1 VDAVAELYNRRVLDG
16 AEGLKRYL
24 LEERQDQFV
33 TAIVSKVSA
42 FALGR
47 PLTFADR
54 GQVDAISRQ
63 LRRQGD
69 GLGDLIQLL
78 CASELFQ
85 SR

>member
-1 VDAVAELYNRRVLDG
+1 
-16 AEGLKRYL
+16 
-24 LEERQDQFV
+24 
-33 TAIVSKVSA
+33 
-42 FALGR
+42 
-47 PLTFADR
+47 
-54 GQVDAISRQ
+54 VDAISRQ